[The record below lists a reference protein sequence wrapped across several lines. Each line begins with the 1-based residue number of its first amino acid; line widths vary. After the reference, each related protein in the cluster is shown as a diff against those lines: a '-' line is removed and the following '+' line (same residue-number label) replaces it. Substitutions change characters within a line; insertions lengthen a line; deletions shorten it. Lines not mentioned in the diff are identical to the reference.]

1 MDFQWQIA
9 SQPANFPVGRIEQKC
24 AMKTSDEGA
33 QEDNRGRYLA
43 RPYREGPRPQ
53 HFHLIWP
60 VSGLTIQG
68 ASRMTCIIDVL
79 PSHAEAQWC

>member
-24 AMKTSDEGA
+24 AMKTGDEDV
-33 QEDNRGRYLA
+33 QEDQRRRHLA
-43 RPYREGPRPQ
+43 RPYREGPRSQ

-60 VSGLTIQG
+60 VSGLTIQSAG
-68 ASRMTCIIDVL
+68 HATDAIDVL